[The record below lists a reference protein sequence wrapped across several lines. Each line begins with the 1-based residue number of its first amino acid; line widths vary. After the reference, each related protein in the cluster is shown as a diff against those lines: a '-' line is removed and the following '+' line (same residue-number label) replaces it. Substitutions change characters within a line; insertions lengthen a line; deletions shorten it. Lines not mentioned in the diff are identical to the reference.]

1 MHPQY
6 TTIYLV
12 GRGQVFTI
20 DSGEQ
25 LERYRWMLRGYL
37 AATEHAEI
45 ALAGITHHHSDHS
58 GNLKWANEAYKAE
71 IVAPKSALPL
81 LKGKLPRKGVTT
93 FEDGQVLDMG
103 GGTKVRVLLTPGH
116 SVDSVCY
123 YIENEGV

>member
-1 MHPQY
+1 MPRVAAAYRSQRRD
-6 TTIYLV
+6 LL
-12 GRGQVFTI
+12 
-20 DSGEQ
+20 GEA

-81 LKGKLPRKGVTT
+81 LKGRLPRKGVTT

-103 GGTKVRVLLTPGH
+103 GGTNVTVLLTPGPRPVTFDRH
-116 SVDSVCY
+116 DHK
-123 YIENEGV
+123 GA